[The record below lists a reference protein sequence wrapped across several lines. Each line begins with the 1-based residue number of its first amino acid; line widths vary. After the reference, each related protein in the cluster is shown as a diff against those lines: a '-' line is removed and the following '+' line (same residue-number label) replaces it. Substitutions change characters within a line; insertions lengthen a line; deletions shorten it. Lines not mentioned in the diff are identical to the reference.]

1 MKNNIVLGIT
11 GGIAAYK
18 MAQVASTLTKR
29 NYNVKVVMTE
39 SAAEF
44 IKPLTFRSLTG
55 NPVNIDLFSPPE
67 HHDIKHVSLAKW
79 ADVILIAP
87 ATANFIGKIAGGIA
101 DDLLTTIVMATT
113 ATKMIAP
120 AMNVNMLN
128 NPIVRENI
136 DYLQDKEYQIIT
148 PESGYLACGDRGEG
162 RLPEPQNLVELI
174 EIAISKKNLASK
186 KILVTAGPTRE
197 PIDPVRFIT
206 NYSSGKMGYELARM
220 AVRRGADVTLISGPT
235 HLKPPLNTN
244 FIEVNKAREMQKEVL
259 DIINNQQI
267 VIKAAAVTDYRP
279 TKYSKQKIK
288 KDNDSINKIDLENN
302 PDILQEIGNQKK
314 DEQFIVGFAAE
325 SDNLID
331 NAEKKLKKK
340 NLDMIIVN
348 DISREDI
355 GFGSE
360 NNEVTLITR
369 DIREKLPV
377 MKKRRLA
384 EIILDKIVKM
394 VK

>member
-1 MKNNIVLGIT
+1 
-11 GGIAAYK
+11 
-18 MAQVASTLTKR
+18 
-29 NYNVKVVMTE
+29 
-39 SAAEF
+39 
-44 IKPLTFRSLTG
+44 
-55 NPVNIDLFSPPE
+55 
-67 HHDIKHVSLAKW
+67 
-79 ADVILIAP
+79 
-87 ATANFIGKIAGGIA
+87 
-101 DDLLTTIVMATT
+101 
-113 ATKMIAP
+113 
-120 AMNVNMLN
+120 
-128 NPIVRENI
+128 
-136 DYLQDKEYQIIT
+136 
-148 PESGYLACGDRGEG
+148 
-162 RLPEPQNLVELI
+162 
-174 EIAISKKNLASK
+174 
-186 KILVTAGPTRE
+186 
-197 PIDPVRFIT
+197 
-206 NYSSGKMGYELARM
+206 
-220 AVRRGADVTLISGPT
+220 
-235 HLKPPLNTN
+235 
-244 FIEVNKAREMQKEVL
+244 
-259 DIINNQQI
+259 QQI